1 LIKPLANVACAKI
14 LSPSAGFPYVAFHP
28 SKVMKDRAKTPSSR
42 SPGPK
47 PSVLKSAY
55 PALLTEEEALAKVTW
70 LYYHRKLTQEQIGQ
84 ELGLSRPSVARYLRR
99 ADEQGLVTISLRR
112 DLLERMELST
122 AIAQQFNLR
131 EVYVVPTAKA
141 DLPADVMHAV
151 SKMGA
156 LYLQSNVK
164 PDQIL
169 AVAWGRT
176 LLEVARALENHP
188 VKGLVVAQ
196 SFGGLNNGESFN
208 PLRVTSLVAEKFH
221 ARVYHLYVPAITAT
235 KELREVLLAD
245 AGIRSALDV
254 ARHAS
259 CFMAGIG
266 ILRSSAMIVE
276 SGFLDLPTLDRLKAL
291 GAVGDISARY
301 FNIKGQHITG
311 DIEDRIIGLSWD
323 DLAKLDNVVAI
334 ACGTEK
340 TEAIIGALRTGLL
353 HVLITDDQTA
363 KAVLAY
369 VSSAGSESDAKG
381 ARDVP

>member
-1 LIKPLANVACAKI
+1 LLNSADNCANA
-14 LSPSAGFPYVAFHP
+14 LSTIPSLLYGGFHRA
-28 SKVMKDRAKTPSSR
+28 SLMKERAKTLPPR

-47 PSVLKSAY
+47 PSVLKSAA
-55 PALLTEEEALAKVTW
+55 PAILTEEEALARVTW

-84 ELGLSRPSVARYLRR
+84 ELGISRPSVARYLRR
-99 ADEQGLVTISLRR
+99 ATEAGLVTVSLRR
-112 DLLERMELST
+112 DLLERMELS
-122 AIAQQFNLR
+122 AQLAQKFNLR
-131 EVYVVPTAKA
+131 EVYVVPTAKT
-141 DLPADVMHAV
+141 DLATDILQAV

-156 LYLQSNVK
+156 LYLQANVK

-176 LLEVARALENHP
+176 LLEVARSLENHP
-188 VKGLVVAQ
+188 VRGLVVAQ

-208 PLRVTSLVAEKFH
+208 PLRVTSLVAEKLH

-235 KELREVLLAD
+235 KQLREVLLAD
-245 AGIRSALDV
+245 PGIRSALDV
-254 ARHAS
+254 ARQAS
-259 CFMAGIG
+259 YFMAGIG
-266 ILRSSAMIVE
+266 ILRSSALIVE

-301 FNIKGQHITG
+301 FNIHGQHITG

-323 DLAKLDNVVAI
+323 DVAKLKNVVGI

-363 KAVLAY
+363 EAVLDYLAAEGNSGFAP
-369 VSSAGSESDAKG
+369 VAPSC
-381 ARDVP
+381 PP

>member
-1 LIKPLANVACAKI
+1 
-14 LSPSAGFPYVAFHP
+14 
-28 SKVMKDRAKTPSSR
+28 MKDRAKPPSSR

-55 PALLTEEEALAKVTW
+55 PALLNEEEALAKVTW

-99 ADEQGLVTISLRR
+99 ADEKGLVTISLRR

-122 AIAQQFNLR
+122 AIAQQFHLR
-131 EVYVVPTAKA
+131 EAYVVPTAKA
-141 DLPADVMHAV
+141 DLPADVMQAV

-176 LLEVARALENHP
+176 LLEVARTLENHP

-254 ARHAS
+254 AR
-259 CFMAGIG
+259 
-266 ILRSSAMIVE
+266 RSSAMIVE

-323 DLAKLDNVVAI
+323 DLAKLNNVVAI

-340 TEAIIGALRTGLL
+340 TEAIVGALRTGLV

-369 VSSAGSESDAKG
+369 VSATRSESDAKAAG
-381 ARDVP
+381 DVP